1 MENFFN
7 YITKP
12 IKPEDAELWLSAN
25 NIIIEKVEL
34 FGDFCLTLNIL
45 ILDTYLGDDETRGE
59 TNIKLT
65 EEEDIQHFN
74 WCWNKTIEI
83 FDLENIIFNQKGEHY
98 DYFLSF
104 FTEMFYNQPEVNLK
118 TAIPNFFE
126 DLFNLEKS
134 FTKSD
139 LDMLTNIYK
148 LLDNNIEK

>member
-12 IKPEDAELWLSAN
+12 IKPEDVELWLGAN

-45 ILDTYLGDDETRGE
+45 ITDTYLGDDELKGE
-59 TNIKLT
+59 TKIILNDDENK
-65 EEEDIQHFN
+65 QHFN
-74 WCWNKTIEI
+74 WCWDKTIK
-83 FDLENIIFNQKGEHY
+83 IFNIEGIDFIKEGEHY
-98 DYFLSF
+98 EYFQSF
-104 FTEMFYNQPEVNLK
+104 FTEMFYNQPEVKLK
-118 TAIPNFFE
+118 TSIPDFFD
-126 DLFNLEKS
+126 DLFNLDKP

-148 LLDNNIEK
+148 LLDNSIE